1 MGYNYSTKLRNACS
15 GITIDGPSKDRCKPS
30 VLWMMLLHPMYNC
43 RIDLTT
49 MKSTYSSNCIYNTR
63 PLYCFMYELFSL
75 SLIVG
80 INLLCTSWMLLTNSH
95 IQTVPQSIIPGTFSS
110 VSAALVLLASA
121 DNSYIALQELRS
133 MIWLAYSKLCY
144 VFLKCIIKAGFS
156 VWGHLMALP

>member
-1 MGYNYSTKLRNACS
+1 MIGYHISSTMGYNYSAMLRNACS
-15 GITIDGPSKDRCKPS
+15 GTGWRCCLTMDGPSKDRCKPS

-49 MKSTYSSNCIYNTR
+49 MKSMYSCNCIYNTR
-63 PLYCFMYELFSL
+63 PLHCFMYELFSL

-110 VSAALVLLASA
+110 VSAALVLPASA
-121 DNSYIALQELRS
+121 DNSYKALQS
-133 MIWLAYSKLCY
+133 
-144 VFLKCIIKAGFS
+144 S
-156 VWGHLMALP
+156 VV